1 MRLGISITESAGSKP
16 APFWAAP
23 AYRAESAGGGGA
35 YGPAAVLDFG
45 RNRHALTTV
54 PAAAIPA
61 AAAAA
66 LAELT
71 AKDFTDMIAFTRA
84 GTATYVGADGLIET
98 AAVDQPRIDYSTGRC
113 GLLLE
118 GPATNLLQYS
128 DDFSNAAWIKQNEV
142 AMTPNYAAA
151 PDGTLTAAR
160 AVFPLGTTSRVWQAV
175 VSPQINTF
183 SVWLRSNTGAD
194 QEVYLW
200 LRKAGFGETYNSQTV
215 NVTHEWQRFSVTAD
229 CTASATTGVMAMIYR
244 SSGTSTWDIQIWG
257 AQLETGA
264 VPTSYIPTG
273 ASAVTRPADKAQ
285 LAEPVAALLR
295 RGEASVLVQGEDI
308 SYPGSFGAILSGPLN
323 ASYVIAVNQNVL
335 AGWPALVVAP
345 VSLPLN
351 DFGMTVG
358 WVADSFKAA
367 YNGGTVKTRAGT
379 QEAAFSSAYIGRSAT
394 TDVFARGWYYQL
406 AIWPFC
412 MADAD
417 LQAKAVAYA

>member
-1 MRLGISITESAGSKP
+1 MLPTSAGSSSLIFSGHKT
-16 APFWAAP
+16 
-23 AYRAESAGGGGA
+23 AEYGSATALCGA
-35 YGPAAVLDFG
+35 LRPC
-45 RNRHALTTV
+45 
-54 PAAAIPA
+54 
-61 AAAAA
+61 
-66 LAELT
+66 
-71 AKDFTDMIAFTRA
+71 RA
-84 GTATYVGADGLIET
+84 GTARQGGTLALGAWAPRVVGRPERD
-98 AAVDQPRIDYSTGRC
+98 RR
-113 GLLLE
+113 
-118 GPATNLLQYS
+118 
-128 DDFSNAAWIKQNEV
+128 
-142 AMTPNYAAA
+142 AAA
-151 PDGTLTAAR
+151 ATEPAGRVAERVSGRGVAEVEQGR
-160 AVFPLGTTSRVWQAV
+160 HPPLPPLRVHGSLVQV
-175 VSPQINTF
+175 VR
-183 SVWLRSNTGAD
+183 VG
-194 QEVYLW
+194 
-200 LRKAGFGETYNSQTV
+200 
-215 NVTHEWQRFSVTAD
+215 
-229 CTASATTGVMAMIYR
+229 
-244 SSGTSTWDIQIWG
+244 
-257 AQLETGA
+257 
-264 VPTSYIPTG
+264 
-273 ASAVTRPADKAQ
+273 

>member
-1 MRLGISITESAGSKP
+1 MTALGFGLGLGFATRRRAWWASA
-16 APFWAAP
+16 
-23 AYRAESAGGGGA
+23 AYRAVDANSGQTLT
-35 YGPAAVLDFG
+35 PAAIMDFSG
-45 RNRHALTTV
+45 NRYARLIQETGMREST
-54 PAAAIPA
+54 
-61 AAAAA
+61 
-66 LAELT
+66 LAE
-71 AKDFTDMIAFTRA
+71 MITFTRA

-98 AAVDQPRIDYSTGRC
+98 AAVDQPRIDYSTGRR

-118 GPATNLLQYS
+118 GSATNLLQYS

-200 LRKAGFGETYNSQTV
+200 LRKAGFGETYNSKTV

-295 RGEASVLVQGEDI
+295 GGKASVLLQGEGI
-308 SYPGSFGAILSGPLN
+308 YSPASYGSMLSGPGG
-323 ASYVIAVNQNVL
+323 ADYVIAVDNRIL
-335 AGWPALVVAP
+335 TGWPALVVTS
-345 VSLPLN
+345 VSQPLGA
-351 DFGMTVG
+351 FGVTVG
-358 WVADSFKAA
+358 WDASSFRAA
-367 YNGGTVKTRAGT
+367 YNNGTVKSRSGT
-379 QEAAFSSAYIGRSAT
+379 QTANLSSAYIGRNSGAE
-394 TDVFARGWYYQL
+394 VFAPGLYYRL
-406 AIWPFC
+406 VDWEGLIT
-412 MADAD
+412 DAD
-417 LQAKAVAYA
+417 LQAKAVAYV